1 MFFSAYMDTVQE
13 LFDQWMQTLER
24 IRIEQPYLYDLWK
37 HYFTKQRDGLMLLSS
52 QLNHVVETT
61 EKKELC
67 KVNEQMILTLMAY
80 CNVCN
85 QEEMQVQQ

>member
-1 MFFSAYMDTVQE
+1 MFFSAYMDTVQQ

-24 IRIEQPYLYDLWK
+24 IRDEQPYLYDLWK
-37 HYFTKQRDGLMLLSS
+37 HYITKQRDGLMLLSS

-85 QEEMQVQQ
+85 QEEIHIQS